1 MKFEN
6 MKNTSFKEYL
16 IAKRNIIIILM
27 CINSFA
33 LIVNVLEIRGSFDD
47 GLCPNHM
54 RHFLLSDGDWSRAFS
69 GYYGGNRYQQNFWPF
84 VKYFKTCEYC
94 GYCDVSWENRHRKEF
109 RGIFR
114 YYDYSE
120 FFVYSILIL
129 LGLYISWENKRGIK

>member
-1 MKFEN
+1 

-33 LIVNVLEIRGSFDD
+33 LIVNVLGIRGSFDD
-47 GLCPNHM
+47 SRCPDYMSHN
-54 RHFLLSDGDWSRAFS
+54 LLTERNNEDEKEYR
-69 GYYGGNRYQQNFWPF
+69 QNFWPF
-84 VKYFKTCEYC
+84 VKFFKSSDNYF
-94 GYCDVSWENRHRKEF
+94 YCDGGWEAWHRKSF

-129 LGLYISWENKRGIK
+129 LGLYISWEYKRGIK